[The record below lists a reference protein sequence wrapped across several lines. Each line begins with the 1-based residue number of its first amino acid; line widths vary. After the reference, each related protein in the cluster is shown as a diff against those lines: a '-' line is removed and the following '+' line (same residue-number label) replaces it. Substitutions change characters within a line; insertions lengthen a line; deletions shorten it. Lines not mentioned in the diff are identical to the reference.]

1 MQSSVYNTKGES
13 AGKQVLPE
21 GLFGQEERIDL
32 LHRVVTAARA
42 NARQLIA
49 HTKNRSDRRGSGRK
63 PWRQKGTGRARHG
76 SVRSPIWRGGGVIF
90 GPSNER
96 NYKQKVSK
104 AEKRQAVASAL
115 SGKRGDNQVLLVDSL
130 SFEKPSARQA
140 REILTQL
147 STVKGFAELE
157 DRRNNAA
164 LIVIP
169 ERDENVDLSFR
180 NFGNVAVC
188 EAKDVS
194 ALDLLTYKF
203 VIITNPE
210 ASFKVLEG
218 RLTKSK

>member
-13 AGKQVLPE
+13 AGKQTLPE
-21 GLFGQEERIDL
+21 SLFGQEGRIDL

-49 HTKNRSDRRGSGRK
+49 HTKNRSARRGSGRK

-104 AEKRQAVASAL
+104 TEKRQAVASAL
-115 SGKRGDNQVLLVDSL
+115 SGKRGDNQVLLIDGL

-169 ERDENVDLSFR
+169 ERDENVELSFR

-203 VIITNPE
+203 VIIANPE

-218 RLTKSK
+218 RLTKTQ